1 MRDPCDGYANIYR
14 RVLQDHIVLC
24 TDLENNSQTKA
35 LLNSYKFNSLVM
47 QGINYFHNLDRK
59 QYLSGID
66 ILDFLW
72 RKDIP
77 IRIHASRIS
86 FSIINKDTVSCIRPK
101 NKCIEM
107 S

>member
-1 MRDPCDGYANIYR
+1 MRDPCDGYANIYQ

-24 TDLENNSQTKA
+24 TDLENNFQTKA

-47 QGINYFHNLDRK
+47 QGINYFHNLDLK